1 MEMDKE
7 EMDMENDDFNSIFDT
22 EERLFKELEE
32 LKVIEN
38 FKSLFNTE
46 KKILDELD
54 ELNIKK
60 SDILKELKEILF
72 SRDEKEIELKQLNEL
87 IEKEKEMFPKEY
99 EEYRIY

>member
-1 MEMDKE
+1 
-7 EMDMENDDFNSIFDT
+7 MENVIKDFNSIFDT

-72 SRDEKEIELKQLNEL
+72 NRDEKEKELKQLNEL

-99 EEYRIY
+99 EEYRKY